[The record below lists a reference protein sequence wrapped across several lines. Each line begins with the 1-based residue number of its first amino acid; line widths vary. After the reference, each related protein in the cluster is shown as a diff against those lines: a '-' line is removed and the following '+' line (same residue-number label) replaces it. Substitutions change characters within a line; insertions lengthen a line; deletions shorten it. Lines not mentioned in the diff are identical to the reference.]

1 MLFFT
6 LCFVI
11 NLPDQENLE
20 ISKCWVAKKKK
31 KKKADWNQCDC

>member
-11 NLPDQENLE
+11 NLPDQENLML
-20 ISKCWVAKKKK
+20 SSKKKK
-31 KKKADWNQCDC
+31 KIADWNQCDC